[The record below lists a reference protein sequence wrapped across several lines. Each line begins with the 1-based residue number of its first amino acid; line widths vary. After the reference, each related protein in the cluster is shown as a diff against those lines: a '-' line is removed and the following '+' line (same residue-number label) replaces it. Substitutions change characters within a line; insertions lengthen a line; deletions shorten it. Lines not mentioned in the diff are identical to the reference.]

1 MLNQEQEMILKELP
15 MFMRNS
21 PDFRKEVLSITRLH
35 FADKVETENRFER
48 MMEVLQEQNQKLD
61 QKMEDDRKLGAENE
75 RRWKE
80 NDRRWKENQ
89 KELVALHTALQEQ
102 NQKLDQKMEDD
113 RKLGAE
119 NERRWKE
126 NERRWEENEKKLETL
141 TTALQ
146 EQNQKLDQ
154 KMEDDRKLWAENDRR
169 WKENQKELA
178 AFHIAL
184 QEQNQKLDQ
193 KMEDDRK
200 LAAENKQQWEKK
212 YEERAALL
220 KTLQGLD
227 KKFERKFDQT
237 LGALGTRWGLHSE
250 ASFRNAL
257 AGILKDFSDVEVLNV
272 NEYDH
277 EGVVF
282 GHPDQ
287 IELDIVVQNGQLIVC
302 EIKSSMNKSDIYTFD
317 RKVRFYEK
325 KQGRTANRMIVI
337 SPMLESAAQ
346 PVAKKLGIE
355 VYSYAD
361 EVNLD

>member
-1 MLNQEQEMILKELP
+1 MLNQEQEIILKELP
-15 MFMRNS
+15 LFMRNS

-61 QKMEDDRKLGAENE
+61 KKMEDDRKLAAENE
-75 RRWKE
+75 RRWKENERRWKENQKKLDTLMIALQEQNQKLDQKREDDRKLAAENDRRWKE

-89 KELVALHTALQEQ
+89 KELAAFHTALKEQ
-102 NQKLDQKMEDD
+102 NQKLDQK
-113 RKLGAE
+113 R
-119 NERRWKE
+119 
-126 NERRWEENEKKLETL
+126 
-141 TTALQ
+141 
-146 EQNQKLDQ
+146 
-154 KMEDDRKLWAENDRR
+154 
-169 WKENQKELA
+169 
-178 AFHIAL
+178 
-184 QEQNQKLDQ
+184 
-193 KMEDDRK
+193 EDDRK
-200 LAAENKQQWEKK
+200 LAAENKQQWEKHH
-212 YEERAALL
+212 EEHVALL
-220 KTLQGLD
+220 KTIQGLD

-250 ASFRNAL
+250 ASFRNGL
-257 AGILKDFSDVEVLNV
+257 AGILKDFSDVEVLNI

-287 IELDIVVQNGQLIVC
+287 IELDIVVKNGQLIVC
-302 EIKSSMNKSDIYTFD
+302 EIKSSMNKSDMYTFD

-325 KQGRTANRMIVI
+325 IQGRTANRMIVI
-337 SPMLESAAQ
+337 SPMLDRYAQ